1 MAQLVYR
8 AAALRD
14 LQNISAWIEQQS
26 GSRATALNFIT
37 RLTDYCE
44 RLASLPGLMG
54 RDRSDLRA
62 GYRSTV
68 FGNYVIFFRYA
79 DETAPLSHLYVVNVV
94 HGARD
99 MDAVFAAQPDDED
112 GSTG

>member
-1 MAQLVYR
+1 MPQLVYR

-14 LQNISAWIEQQS
+14 LADIAAYIERES
-26 GSRATALNFIT
+26 GGRVVADDFVT

-44 RLASLPGLMG
+44 NLATLPGLMG
-54 RDRSDLRA
+54 RDRSELRP

-68 FGNYVIFFRYA
+68 FGNYVIFLRYV
-79 DETAPLSHLYVVNVV
+79 DETGPRSHLYVANVI

-99 MDAVFAAQPDDED
+99 LDAYFAAHRDED
-112 GSTG
+112 A